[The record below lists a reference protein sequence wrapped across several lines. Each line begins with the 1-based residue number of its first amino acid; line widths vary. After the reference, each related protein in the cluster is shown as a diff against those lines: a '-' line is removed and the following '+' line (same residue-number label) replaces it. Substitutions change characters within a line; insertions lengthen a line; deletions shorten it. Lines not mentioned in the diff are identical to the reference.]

1 MSEISAALVKS
12 LRERTGAGMMDCK
25 RALTET
31 KGEVEAAIDWLRSH
45 GLSAAA
51 KKSGRVTADGLIGV
65 CVDGLRGAVVEVN
78 SETDFV
84 ARNEVFQAFVRTVAK
99 LALDA
104 GGDVQKLLAMPFPQ
118 EGISVADK
126 LAQLIATIGEN
137 MNLRRCALVSVAD
150 GVIGAYV
157 HAAQGDGLG
166 RIGVLTA
173 ISGPASNEQLK
184 EFGKKLAMHT
194 AAANPLAVERASL
207 DAAVVERERKII
219 AEQAQSTGKPP
230 QVVEKMVDGRLN
242 KFYQEV
248 CLLEQAYVLDAER
261 KVRAIVEELSREA
274 GAPVHIAGFVRFA
287 LGEGLEK
294 AQAA

>member
-31 KGEVEAAIDWLRSH
+31 KGEMEAAIDWLRSH

-65 CVDGLRGAVVEVN
+65 YVDGRRGAVVEVN

-99 LALDA
+99 LALEA

-137 MNLRRCALVSVAD
+137 MNLRRCALVSVED

-173 ISGPASNEQLK
+173 IAGPASSERLK

-219 AEQAQSTGKPP
+219 AEQAQSSGKPP

-261 KVRAIVEELSREA
+261 KVRAVVEELAREA
-274 GAPVHIAGFVRFA
+274 GAPVHISGFVRFA

>member
-99 LALDA
+99 LALEA

-137 MNLRRCALVSVAD
+137 MNLRRCALVSVED

-274 GAPVHIAGFVRFA
+274 GAPVHISGFVRFA